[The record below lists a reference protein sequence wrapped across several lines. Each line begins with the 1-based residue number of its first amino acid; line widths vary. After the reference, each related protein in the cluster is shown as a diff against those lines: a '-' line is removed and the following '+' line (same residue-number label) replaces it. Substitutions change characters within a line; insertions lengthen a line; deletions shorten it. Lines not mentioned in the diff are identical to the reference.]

1 MQAKLPS
8 KKAGNTNRKLQ
19 IDAAINPTLTTI
31 FNCHIFVNFDALHH
45 LNVVLTLTTGSA
57 GIAGTYGKRV

>member
-1 MQAKLPS
+1 LPS

-31 FNCHIFVNFDALHH
+31 FNCHIFVNFD
-45 LNVVLTLTTGSA
+45 VYIS
-57 GIAGTYGKRV
+57 